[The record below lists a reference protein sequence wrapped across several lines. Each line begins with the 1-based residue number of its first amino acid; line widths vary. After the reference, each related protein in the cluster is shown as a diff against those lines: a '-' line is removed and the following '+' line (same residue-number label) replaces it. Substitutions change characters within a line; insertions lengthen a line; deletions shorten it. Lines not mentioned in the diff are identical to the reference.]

1 MTITATTA
9 ISAISQP
16 AGPVVDVVVGV
27 VTAVVVGG
35 VVTDVIVV
43 GVVVVTP
50 VITANA
56 VKWFT

>member
-9 ISAISQP
+9 ISAINQP

-27 VTAVVVGG
+27 VTDVVVFG
-35 VVTDVIVV
+35 VVVDVVV

>member
-1 MTITATTA
+1 MTITATAA

-16 AGPVVDVVVGV
+16 AGPVGDVVVGV
-27 VTAVVVGG
+27 VTDVVVFGVVVG
-35 VVTDVIVV
+35 VAV